1 MPSSELSTPDAERA
15 LPEPSPEMGAA
26 PAAGSAEEQRRRWVA
41 RYVVRRLLIL
51 IPLVLLVS
59 LAAFTLTH
67 AAPGGPIATLL
78 EDAPTSPEQIA
89 AIKEKYKLGD
99 PLPVQYWDWLS
110 GVARGDFGRSI
121 LTNDLVINEI
131 KSRLWVT
138 LMLNAAGI
146 LIAIV
151 VGIPLGVLAAL
162 RRGRFLDRV
171 LVVISVFFMS
181 TPVFALGLFA
191 LYLLGYKAGMFPL
204 FGPGEWVLDRFH
216 HLALPAIVLGLH
228 GMGFT
233 MRFTRA
239 AMLEQ
244 FDMDYVAFARARGLG
259 SAHVTIRYAFRN
271 AMIPVI
277 TASGLLFNGLLTG
290 SVLVETVFGL
300 PGLGSLLVNAVT
312 GGDFPMVQG
321 LLLFIAAWI
330 IFVNILIDVLYVF
343 IDPRVQFEKA
353 QA

>member
-1 MPSSELSTPDAERA
+1 M
-15 LPEPSPEMGAA
+15 
-26 PAAGSAEEQRRRWVA
+26 
-41 RYVVRRLLIL
+41 
-51 IPLVLLVS
+51 
-59 LAAFTLTH
+59 
-67 AAPGGPIATLL
+67 
-78 EDAPTSPEQIA
+78 
-89 AIKEKYKLGD
+89 
-99 PLPVQYWDWLS
+99 QYWDWLS
-110 GVARGDFGRSI
+110 GVLQGDFGRSI
-121 LTNDLVINEI
+121 ITNELVINEVR
-131 KSRLWVT
+131 SRIWVT

-146 LIAIV
+146 LIAIL

-162 RRGRFLDRV
+162 RRGRFLDRM
-171 LVVISVFFMS
+171 LVTISVLFMS

-191 LYLLGYKAGMFPL
+191 LYLLGFRAGLFPL

-244 FDMDYVAFARARGLG
+244 FDLDYVAFARARGLG
-259 SAHVTIRYAFRN
+259 SVHVTVKYAFRN
-271 AMIPVI
+271 AMIPVA

-300 PGLGSLLVNAVT
+300 PGLGTLLVNSVT
-312 GGDFPMVQG
+312 GGDFTMVQG

-330 IFVNILIDVLYVF
+330 IFVNIVIDVLYVF

-353 QA
+353 AS

>member
-1 MPSSELSTPDAERA
+1 MPSSELSTSDVEQA
-15 LPEPSPEMGAA
+15 LPESPPSKGVA
-26 PAAGSAEEQRRRWVA
+26 PAVGSAEEQRRKWVA
-41 RYVVRRLLIL
+41 RYVARRLLIL
-51 IPLVLLVS
+51 IPVVLLVS

-78 EDAPTSPEQIA
+78 EDAPTSPEQIE
-89 AIKEKYKLGD
+89 AIKKKYKLGD
-99 PLPVQYWDWLS
+99 PLAVQYWDWLS
-110 GVARGDFGRSI
+110 GVAQGDLGRSI
-121 LTNDLVINEI
+121 LTNETVLNEI

-162 RRGRFLDRV
+162 RRGRFLDRM
-171 LVVISVFFMS
+171 LVAISVFFMS

-259 SAHVTIRYAFRN
+259 SFHVTFRYAFRN
-271 AMIPVI
+271 AMIPVV

-353 QA
+353 RA